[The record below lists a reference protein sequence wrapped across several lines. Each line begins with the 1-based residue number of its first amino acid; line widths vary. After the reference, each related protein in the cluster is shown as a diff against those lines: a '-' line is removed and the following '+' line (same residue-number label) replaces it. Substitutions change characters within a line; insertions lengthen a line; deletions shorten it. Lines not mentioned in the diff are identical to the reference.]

1 MAFLRVTEYADL
13 AKDVKGNIL
22 LAGKEPNLGTQK
34 LANTGGAVNS
44 TAFGDTTKFVMI
56 STDSIC
62 AYKIGLAAVATVA
75 NDRLAAGERIYCGVN
90 PGDRVSVILDT

>member
-1 MAFLRVTEYADL
+1 MAFLRVTEFADL
-13 AKDVKGNIL
+13 ARDVKGNII

-34 LANTGGAVNS
+34 LVNTGAAASS
-44 TAFGDTTKFVMI
+44 TAFGDTTRFVMI

-62 AYKIGLAAVATVA
+62 AYKIGPAAVATVA

-90 PGDRVSVILDT
+90 PGDRISVILDT